1 MKESKK
7 ELVNLSVAGAP
18 KCASVTAKMAMTM
31 KAGELLSI
39 VVDGLIADNIVNP
52 WTVVSSVEAD
62 SMITVIKEQLLQA
75 LLTLSRAD

>member
-1 MKESKK
+1 
-7 ELVNLSVAGAP
+7 
-18 KCASVTAKMAMTM
+18 MAMTM

-52 WTVVSSVEAD
+52 WTVASSVEED